1 MQPLPQKAA
10 ENAQASIPE
19 DSALG
24 NYLITLN
31 EHVVI
36 LAWADAKTNGNGYLD
51 GVPQD
56 VYNYQMKLKQAIS
69 KMAAVTTEDSLRKDL
84 ISTAIDAGNQEVSA
98 GEYFIKAIVTGQQAK
113 SFTAQCADL
122 QKRSIALRNLV
133 EDTIGSTREQ
143 TITLYQQSA
152 TFKETIPVGLTYFL
166 GINSRPSRFRL
177 GVQTRPKN
185 PFYLLVVH
193 DGSVAS
199 SIGLKAGDRI
209 VSVTGK
215 VMEPDESIEV
225 FKLMIQEN
233 LGKKID
239 TIIERDGKKQKI
251 ILQIPVKLPPESL
264 Y

>member
-1 MQPLPQKAA
+1 
-10 ENAQASIPE
+10 
-19 DSALG
+19 
-24 NYLITLN
+24 
-31 EHVVI
+31 
-36 LAWADAKTNGNGYLD
+36 
-51 GVPQD
+51 
-56 VYNYQMKLKQAIS
+56 
-69 KMAAVTTEDSLRKDL
+69 MAAVTTEDSLRKDL